1 VRNLLPWRHNE
12 RVRGY
17 VGVTD
22 GDWYRFLAGRPEV
35 ASREVNFWRPGGG
48 NAFRALDVGEPFFFK
63 THAPHNRVVGGG
75 FFSGFAP
82 LRASEA
88 WAMLGEGNGVASL
101 EQMRERIAHYRREP
115 IGPREDPEIGC
126 VFIRDSTFF
135 PDDLTFDPPPG
146 FKLNIVQG
154 KGYEMGDAGV
164 AGYFGDLMQL
174 VLGRPLPAEID
185 LGQPWHASGPVFGEP
200 RLAPYRM
207 AQQAF
212 KAVVLATYHGECAIT
227 GAKIRPTLQAAHIR
241 PVTRDGENRIDNGLL
256 LRSDVHTMFDQG
268 YLAVAPDY
276 RLLVSPRLRAEFGNG
291 EAFYARAGTVIAL
304 PERRADR
311 PSREFLEWHRDQV
324 FKAS

>member
-1 VRNLLPWRHNE
+1 
-12 RVRGY
+12 VRGY

-22 GDWYRFLAGRPEV
+22 GDWYRFLAERPEV

-48 NAFRALDVGEPFFFK
+48 NAFRALEVGEPFFFK

-88 WAMLGEGNGVASL
+88 WAMLKEGNGVASL

-154 KGYEMGDAGV
+154 KGYEMGDPAV
-164 AGYFGDLMQL
+164 DRYFGDLMQL
-174 VLGRPLPAEID
+174 VLGKPLPAEID

-207 AQQAF
+207 AQQSF

-291 EAFYARAGTVIAL
+291 EAFYAKAGTVIAL

-311 PSREFLEWHRDQV
+311 PGREFLEWHRDEV